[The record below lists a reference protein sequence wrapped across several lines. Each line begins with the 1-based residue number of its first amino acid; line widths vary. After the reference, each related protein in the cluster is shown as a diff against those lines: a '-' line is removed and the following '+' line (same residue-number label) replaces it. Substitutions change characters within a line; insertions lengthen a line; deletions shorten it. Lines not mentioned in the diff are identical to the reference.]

1 MKCIL
6 AVAEN
11 IPTCCFK
18 FNTPF
23 VPGLPKYTKKKELYI
38 TQQLKDDT
46 ENKNPKDVKLW
57 HGDKE
62 TRGVAILISNIYEKD
77 GRNNIVYFYI
87 D

>member
-1 MKCIL
+1 LKCIL

-46 ENKNPKDVKLW
+46 ENKNPKDVKL
-57 HGDKE
+57 
-62 TRGVAILISNIYEKD
+62 
-77 GRNNIVYFYI
+77 
-87 D
+87 